1 MTASLLEQAR
11 QGDTEARERLLQ
23 ENVGLIW
30 SVVRRFYGRGAEPD
44 DLYQLGCLGFL
55 KAI

>member
-44 DLYQLGCLGFL
+44 DL
-55 KAI
+55 